1 MRLPAAAPSPAAT
14 LVRRLGIWRKVAT
27 GPSYGKLTLSWWG
40 LHSRGFEK
48 VVRENVLRELASRA
62 AKDPEFLR
70 RARKDLES
78 TLGQYGFYLTGDE
91 LRLVKGF
98 QRQTAGMST
107 EELARTLATGL
118 ERSTGSPPARPAVP
132 SWRGT
137 GPARPG
143 RPRR

>member
-1 MRLPAAAPSPAAT
+1 M
-14 LVRRLGIWRKVAT
+14 
-27 GPSYGKLTLSWWG
+27 
-40 LHSRGFEK
+40 
-48 VVRENVLRELASRA
+48 RENVLRELASRA

-78 TLGQYGFYLTGDE
+78 TLAQSGYHLTGDE

-107 EELARTLATGL
+107 EELTRTLATGL
-118 ERSTGSPPARPAVP
+118 ERRTGGPPARPATP

-137 GPARPG
+137 RPAKSG

>member
-1 MRLPAAAPSPAAT
+1 MMAIVFKGS
-14 LVRRLGIWRKVAT
+14 RK
-27 GPSYGKLTLSWWG
+27 L
-40 LHSRGFEK
+40 
-48 VVRENVLRELASRA
+48 VRENVLRELASRA

-78 TLGQYGFYLTGDE
+78 TLAQYGYHLTGDE
-91 LRLVKGF
+91 LRLVKGL
-98 QRQTAGMST
+98 QRQSVRMST
-107 EELARTLATGL
+107 EELTQALATGL
-118 ERSTGSPPARPAVP
+118 ERRTGSRPSRPAVP

>member
-1 MRLPAAAPSPAAT
+1 L
-14 LVRRLGIWRKVAT
+14 RK
-27 GPSYGKLTLSWWG
+27 L
-40 LHSRGFEK
+40 
-48 VVRENVLRELASRA
+48 VRENVLRELASRA

-78 TLGQYGFYLTGDE
+78 TLAQSGYHLTGDE

-107 EELARTLATGL
+107 EELTRTLATGL
-118 ERSTGSPPARPAVP
+118 ERRTGSPPARPTAP

-137 GPARPG
+137 GPAKPE

>member
-1 MRLPAAAPSPAAT
+1 LRE
-14 LVRRLGIWRKVAT
+14 I
-27 GPSYGKLTLSWWG
+27 
-40 LHSRGFEK
+40 
-48 VVRENVLRELASRA
+48 VRENVIRKLASRA

-78 TLGQYGFYLTGDE
+78 TLAQYGYHLTGEE
-91 LRLVKGF
+91 LRLVKNF
-98 QRQTAGMST
+98 QRQTVGVST

-118 ERSTGSPPARPAVP
+118 ARRTGSPPAWPSAP

-137 GPARPG
+137 GPARPE